1 MAIGTLEWNGAEMRA
16 LRETLLPAPR
26 SGRATPLGLPWVNSR
41 GWPSGKRTR
50 WSAPSSL
57 VVPYGQDF
65 RDLGVDEALLRE
77 LSEMT

>member
-1 MAIGTLEWNGAEMRA
+1 MAIGALEWNGAEMRA

-57 VVPYGQDF
+57 DWWYRTGKTSGTSAWTRPYCAGS
-65 RDLGVDEALLRE
+65 RR
-77 LSEMT
+77 